1 MNAISS
7 HRPFG
12 ESKEADYNQR
22 MAFSTW
28 ISVFSHIVFFGE
40 TQPIPA
46 QFIPCDGKPFIKDMA
61 TLASKLP
68 GWTAI
73 INADIQLEPQ
83 TVDLPLHLGK
93 VDANCAYSFRIPI
106 GKDKPEDMGLD
117 FFLAKPFVWEQAARL
132 IPKEFRIGCI
142 QWDTWMVSFFVNQ
155 FRCFDISPLKLVYHP
170 THGERNDQSVTVDQ
184 KNWYLNHVKMAK
196 KLIL

>member
-1 MNAISS
+1 
-7 HRPFG
+7 
-12 ESKEADYNQR
+12 
-22 MAFSTW
+22 MAAYMTW
-28 ISVFSHIVFFGE
+28 VSVFSHITYFGE
-40 TQPIPA
+40 PTE
-46 QFIPCDGKPFIKDMA
+46 QFSADFIACDGKPFIKDMA
-61 TLASKLP
+61 LHASKLP

-117 FFLAKPFVWEQAARL
+117 FFIAKPFVWEQTARL
-132 IPKEFRIGCI
+132 IPKEFQLGKI
-142 QWDTWMVSFFVNQ
+142 QWDTWMVSFFVNN

-170 THGERNDQSVTVDQ
+170 VHGERNDQSVTVDQ